1 MFRSLRLALAAC
13 CLLGLAGCGAEEQNA
28 AYFVETS
35 EAPIASAPSG
45 GDAGIGLTGGVDE
58 RYGAVTIQQRPVEGR
73 PADDAPADDAPADG
87 AARPQNVKPR
97 IVYTADLTVVV
108 EDFAAAET
116 ALPKLIEQHG
126 GYIARSDV
134 DRSVGD
140 RLRGTWT
147 VRIPVANY
155 SAFLA
160 GAGGLGVVE
169 EKDET
174 AKDVTAEFVDV
185 EARLAGRRAL
195 ETRLLE
201 LLAERPGKLT
211 DVLELEREL
220 ARVREEIETAEGR
233 LRYLSNQTAFSTITL
248 RVREERDYV
257 PPTRPGFGERIAAT
271 WDNSLA
277 ALASFGRG
285 LVLFA
290 VAVAPFA
297 LTIGLPLA
305 LILWLIVRRVRRRRA
320 TRS

>member
-1 MFRSLRLALAAC
+1 MC
-13 CLLGLAGCGAEEQNA
+13 CLLALVGCGAEANSE
-28 AYFVETS
+28 YFAETS
-35 EAPIASAPSG
+35 EAPVASAPLG
-45 GDAGIGLTGGVDE
+45 GDAGVGLTGGVDE
-58 RYGAVTIQQRPVEGR
+58 RYGAVTIQQPLEEGR
-73 PADDAPADDAPADG
+73 PADDAPAAD
-87 AARPQNVKPR
+87 AARPQSVKPR
-97 IVYTADLTVVV
+97 IVYTADLTVVA
-108 EDFAAAET
+108 EDFAAAEA
-116 ALPKLIEQHG
+116 ALPTLVDGLG
-126 GYIARSDV
+126 GYLARSDV

-169 EKDET
+169 EKNET

-195 ETRLLE
+195 EKRLLE
-201 LLAERPGKLT
+201 LLAERPGELK

-257 PPTRPGFGERIAAT
+257 PPRRPGFGERIAAT

-290 VAVAPFA
+290 VAVAPFLLA
-297 LTIGLPLA
+297 IGLPAA
-305 LILWLIVRRVRRRRA
+305 LIVWLAVRRVRRRAGRTA
-320 TRS
+320 APDR